1 MDKPEF
7 YLTTVERMVL
17 MPQYFFPE
25 PVLSTPLV
33 GRLQGG
39 IQLNFELFNA
49 SFAPLFD
56 SLGAARRAAY
66 QAVVGAWTC
75 RANNA
80 FGSDMATSNIRIC
93 TWYIPKRVPN
103 PVC

>member
-39 IQLNFELFNA
+39 IQLNFALFNA

-66 QAVVGAWTC
+66 RAVVGAWTC
-75 RANNA
+75 RANNT